1 MKRFVLD
8 ASVALAWSID
18 RPIAPYAVHVKQR
31 LLDGDRAVVPAL
43 WRLEVANG
51 FVVAERRGILTPS
64 DIAQVLQ
71 NLETVLAQCVEESS
85 TPVSLRRVIAT
96 AQQFLLTAYDA
107 ECLDTARLEQLPL
120 ATLDRQ
126 LEAAAVQAG
135 VPVIR

>member
-1 MKRFVLD
+1 MSRFVLD

-18 RPIAPYAVHVKQR
+18 RPIAPYAVRVKQR
-31 LLDGDRAVVPAL
+31 LLNGDRAVVPAL
-43 WRLEVANG
+43 WRLEIANG

-71 NLETVLAQCVEESS
+71 NLETVLAQSVEDSS
-85 TPVSLRRVIAT
+85 LPVTVRRVIAT
-96 AQQFLLTAYDA
+96 AQQFRLTAYDA
-107 ECLDTARLEQLPL
+107 EYLDTARLQQLPL

-135 VPVIR
+135 IALVR